1 MTTSM
6 EKPSEP
12 REPDAR
18 KPPGR
23 CLHRA
28 PAP

>member
-12 REPDAR
+12 QEPDAR
-18 KPPGR
+18 NPPRAYG
-23 CLHRA
+23 HRA